1 MVKEKLLP
9 HNSSQKSFYG
19 KAHIIRRDDGI
30 IELQSYDTIVGF
42 IDGNQFHRTWDGYSV
57 TTMNHINSF
66 LDKFGLSG
74 GGKAWWNS
82 LPIARRTYAEA

>member
-1 MVKEKLLP
+1 MVKEVLQP
-9 HNSSQKSFYG
+9 HNSQKSFYG

-30 IELQSYDTIVGF
+30 VELQSYDTIVGF

-74 GGKAWWNS
+74 GGKAWWS
-82 LPIARRTYAEA
+82 KLPIARRTYL